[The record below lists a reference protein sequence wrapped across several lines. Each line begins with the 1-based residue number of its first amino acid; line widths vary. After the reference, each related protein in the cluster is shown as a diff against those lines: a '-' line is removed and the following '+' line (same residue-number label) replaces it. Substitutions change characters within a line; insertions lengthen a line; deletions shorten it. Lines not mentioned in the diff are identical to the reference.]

1 MKTNADKCYFFISPG
16 IPVSIVINPSCL
28 PIPILDEERKLT

>member
-1 MKTNADKCYFFISPG
+1 MKANADKYHFFVSPG

-28 PIPILDEERKLT
+28 PIPISDEERKLT